1 MKYLIILCLFLTTV
15 VNAQNTK
22 GVSKEELAEAEKLY
36 SEMYASSTFKKLEV
50 AMKTLTEK
58 TYPGFFNEYGRLY
71 TKQKGEEDV
80 TSAIISK
87 LKKEQPKTKFSSKQ
101 EAFKLIFSFVQI
113 FRQLYNENQALFTM
127 WYNATPKQRI
137 SIMQG
142 RRGVMVPRLR
152 SNQNK

>member
-15 VNAQNTK
+15 INAQNTK
-22 GVSKEELAEAEKLY
+22 GVGKEKLAEAEKLY
-36 SEMYASSTFKKLEV
+36 AEMYASPTFKKLEV

-58 TYPGFFNEYGRLY
+58 TSPGFFNEYGRLY

-87 LKKEQPKTKFSSKQ
+87 LKKEQPETKFSSKQ
-101 EAFKLIFSFVQI
+101 EAFNLIFSFVQI

-127 WYNATPKQRI
+127 WYNATPEQRI
-137 SIMQG
+137 SIMQS

-152 SNQNK
+152 SIQN